1 MRERRSKDRIILEV
15 LSICADGENIT
26 RIVYRANTNFTT
38 IRAYLDMLI
47 KNDLVESV
55 QGSPIL
61 YKTTQKGLLVRNRL
75 KMLQEELEI
84 ISMSTTHD

>member
-38 IRAYLDMLI
+38 VRAYLDTLI
-47 KNDLVESV
+47 KNGLIEPVLQES
-55 QGSPIL
+55 PTL
-61 YKTTQKGLLVRNRL
+61 YKTTQKGIHFRNRL
-75 KMLQEELEI
+75 KMLHDELEF
-84 ISMSTTHD
+84 MNL

>member
-1 MRERRSKDRIILEV
+1 MRERRSKDKIILEI
-15 LSICADGENIT
+15 LSICAEGENIT

-61 YKTTQKGLLVRNRL
+61 YKTTQKGILVRNRL

-84 ISMSTTHD
+84 ISI